1 MLNSTAATVKATAMT
16 ETTIVHSPQE
26 ATGAYRDMLLRLM
39 TRQFYAETATAEV
52 FGRSIGC
59 APTLREKLLA
69 AEFAE
74 EEAEH
79 SQALCNLFLD
89 LGQDPEKIHAARPPA
104 AQFWSLD
111 LDNWIHIAVFNFTVD
126 RAGSHQI
133 MEYRD
138 SSYRPWAEAMG
149 PVLED
154 EEGHYGNGVQNLR
167 EFARDPKVFAEFQNV
182 YFGMLPVTVK
192 RAFGRPI
199 GPDNDYC
206 VEVGLKR
213 HTTEQV
219 VNRYLHEM
227 LGYMRQCGLKFPPLA
242 AFERIGAELMPSTR
256 EIILSNQ

>member
-1 MLNSTAATVKATAMT
+1 MSTLVIRRP
-16 ETTIVHSPQE
+16 EE
-26 ATGAYRDMLLRLM
+26 AKGEYRDMLLRLM

-59 APTLREKLLA
+59 APSLREKFLA
-69 AEFAE
+69 AEFAR
-74 EEAEH
+74 EEADH
-79 SQALCNLFLD
+79 SERLCQLFRAL
-89 LGQDPEKIHAARPPA
+89 GVDPENVHRARPPA

-138 SSYRPWAEAMG
+138 SSYRPWAEEMVS
-149 PVLED
+149 VLED
-154 EEGHYGNGVQNLR
+154 EEGHYGNGVENLR
-167 EFARDPKVFAEFQNV
+167 EFARDPNVFAEFQRT

-192 RAFGRPI
+192 RAFGRPS

-219 VNRYLHEM
+219 LNRYLTEM
-227 LGYMRQCGLKFPPLA
+227 LGYMRECGLKFPPLA
-242 AFERIGAELMPSTR
+242 AFEKIGAEVMPSTR
-256 EIILSNQ
+256 DIILSNQ

>member
-1 MLNSTAATVKATAMT
+1 MTAPMIRSAA
-16 ETTIVHSPQE
+16 E
-26 ATGAYRDMLLRLM
+26 AKGAYRDMLLRLM

-59 APTLREKLLA
+59 APTLREKFLA
-69 AEFAE
+69 AEFAR

-79 SQALCNLFLD
+79 SERLCNLFRDLD
-89 LGQDPEKIHAARPPA
+89 VDPENVQRARPPA

-138 SSYRPWAEAMG
+138 STYRPWAEQMG
-149 PVLED
+149 PVLAD
-154 EEGHYGNGVQNLR
+154 EEGHYGNGVENLR
-167 EFARDPKVFAEFQNV
+167 EFARDPKVFAEFQRT
-182 YFGMLPVTVK
+182 YYGMLPVTVK
-192 RAFGRPI
+192 RAFGRPS

-213 HTTEQV
+213 HSTEQV
-219 VNRYLHEM
+219 VNRYLEEM
-227 LGYMRQCGLKFPPLA
+227 LGYMRECKLKFPPLA
-242 AFERIGAELMPSTR
+242 EFDRIGSELMPSTR
-256 EIILSNQ
+256 AIILSNQ

>member
-1 MLNSTAATVKATAMT
+1 MSTPVVQSAA
-16 ETTIVHSPQE
+16 Q
-26 ATGAYRDMLLRLM
+26 ATGEYKDMLLRLM

-59 APTLREKLLA
+59 APTLREKLMA
-69 AEFAE
+69 AEFAA
-74 EEAEH
+74 EEADH
-79 SQALCNLFLD
+79 SERLCKLFMD
-89 LGQDPEKIHAARPPA
+89 LGQDPEKVHAARPPA

-133 MEYRD
+133 MEYRE
-138 SSYRPWAEAMG
+138 SSYRPWAEDMG

-167 EFARDPKVFAEFQNV
+167 EFARDPKTFAEFQRV
-182 YFGMLPVTVK
+182 YFQMLPVTVK
-192 RAFGRPI
+192 RAFGRPL

-206 VEVGLKR
+206 IKVGLKR

-219 VNRYLHEM
+219 VNRYLKEM
-227 LGYMRQCGLKFPPLA
+227 LGYMTSCGLKFPPLSQFDA
-242 AFERIGAELMPSTR
+242 IGAELMPSTK

>member
-1 MLNSTAATVKATAMT
+1 MT
-16 ETTIVHSPQE
+16 ITPISSPE
-26 ATGAYRDMLLRLM
+26 NAKGEYRDMLVRLM

-59 APTLREKLLA
+59 APTLREKFLA
-69 AEFAE
+69 AQFAG

-79 SQALCNLFLD
+79 SNRLCKMFRG
-89 LGQDPEKIHAARPPA
+89 LGIDPEKVLAARPPA

-138 SSYRPWAEAMG
+138 SSYLPWAEEMDS
-149 PVLED
+149 VLAD
-154 EEGHYGNGVQNLR
+154 EEGHYGNGLENLR
-167 EFARDPKVFAEFQNV
+167 EFARDKKVFAVFQRA
-182 YFGMLPVTVK
+182 YLDMLPVTVK
-192 RAFGRPI
+192 RAFGRPA
-199 GPDNDYC
+199 GADNDYC

-219 VNRYLHEM
+219 VNRYLKEM
-227 LGYMRQCGLKFPPLA
+227 LGSMRDCGLKFPPLS
-242 AFERIGAELMPSTR
+242 AFEKIGAELMPSTQ
-256 EIILSNQ
+256 EIMLSNQ

>member
-1 MLNSTAATVKATAMT
+1 MSATPIIHAA
-16 ETTIVHSPQE
+16 QE
-26 ATGAYRDMLLRLM
+26 ATGKYLDMLLRLM

-52 FGRSIGC
+52 FGRSVGC

-69 AEFAE
+69 AAFAA

-79 SQALCNLFLD
+79 SQRLCNLFLE
-89 LGQDPEKIHAARPPA
+89 LGQDPEKIHAARPSA

-133 MEYRD
+133 MEYRE
-138 SSYRPWAEAMG
+138 SSYRPWAEEMG
-149 PVLED
+149 PVLAD
-154 EEGHYGNGVQNLR
+154 EEAHYGNGIENFRQ
-167 EFARDPKVFAEFQNV
+167 FARDPKKFDEFQRV

-199 GPDNDYC
+199 GADNDYC
-206 VEVGLKR
+206 VEVGLKQ

-219 VNRYLHEM
+219 VNRYLREM
-227 LGYMRQCGLKFPPLA
+227 LSHMRPCGLKFPPLLR
-242 AFERIGAELMPSTR
+242 FQEIGAELMPSTR
-256 EIILSNQ
+256 DIILSNQ